1 MRRTGEEKTC
11 DAHEKD
17 QLSRFSYTYVEEGG
31 GGDLFVRKERTHLFS
46 VEEVRMTGKEKRIRT
61 LDPPD
66 FTDAVVRD
74 FKKIMEKTCANSHS
88 GG

>member
-17 QLSRFSYTYVEEGG
+17 QLSRFSYTYAER
-31 GGDLFVRKERTHLFS
+31 GGDLFVRKERTHSFS
-46 VEEVRMTGKEKRIRT
+46 VEEVRMSGKKNRIRT

-66 FTDAVVRD
+66 FTDAVVRE